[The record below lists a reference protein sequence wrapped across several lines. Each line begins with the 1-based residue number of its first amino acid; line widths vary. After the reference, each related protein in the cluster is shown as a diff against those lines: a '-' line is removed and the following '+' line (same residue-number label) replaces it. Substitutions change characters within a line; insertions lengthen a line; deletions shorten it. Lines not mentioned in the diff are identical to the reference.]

1 MQQLSYGVR
10 LILNNG
16 YALEKT
22 IGCFYIMQASVLVIM
37 IFQRNDISSINYAV
51 NMLPV
56 WRKYPFSINLSG
68 LGIV

>member
-1 MQQLSYGVR
+1 MGKTG
-10 LILNNG
+10 LNNG
-16 YALEKT
+16 YALEKA
-22 IGCFYIMQASVLVIM
+22 IRCFYIMQASVLVIM